1 MSIRSTIDCTV
12 EMLEAGPSFLSTASD
27 GVFIARFIAD
37 APVIRGEVWMTIADD
52 RRLMSVAELAQLLF
66 VSKKYVSK
74 KLLRKHTLR
83 PVVLRR
89 GRKYVL
95 REKAEAYRRKRQ
107 RIARRALRE
116 LARISQEGGLYDN
129 TKIDR

>member
-1 MSIRSTIDCTV
+1 MATAKNHDLMSI
-12 EMLEAGPSFLSTASD
+12 
-27 GVFIARFIAD
+27 
-37 APVIRGEVWMTIADD
+37 
-52 RRLMSVAELAQLLF
+52 AELARLLF
-66 VSKKYVSK
+66 VSRVYVVK

-83 PVVLRR
+83 PVIVRR
-89 GRKYVL
+89 GHKYVF

-116 LARISQEGGLYDN
+116 LARISQEVGLYDD

>member
-1 MSIRSTIDCTV
+1 
-12 EMLEAGPSFLSTASD
+12 
-27 GVFIARFIAD
+27 
-37 APVIRGEVWMTIADD
+37 
-52 RRLMSVAELAQLLF
+52 MSVAELAALLF
-66 VSKKYVSK
+66 VSKKYVCK

-95 REKAEAYRRKRQ
+95 RERAEAYRRKRQ

-116 LARISQEGGLYDN
+116 LARISQEVGLYDTTN
-129 TKIDR
+129 IGR